1 MRRPPEAPLPPR
13 NGLDPA
19 RLRLPA
25 EGRWATIR
33 DHLVERTPKLP
44 PARLGRMLVEGRI
57 VGEDGPVTP
66 DTPFRAGAFIWFHRD
81 LPDEVT
87 VPLEIGVVH
96 SDKHLVV
103 VDKPHFMATIP
114 RGRHVLETALVRLRR
129 ELDLPELSPAHRL
142 DRLTA
147 GLLIFVVSREHRGA
161 YQTLFLDR
169 KVAKVYEAIA
179 PYDPSLAL
187 PATVRSRIVKERGVM
202 TAREVPGEPNAETRI
217 ELIEHACGLGRY
229 RLLPTTGRTHQLRVH
244 LSGLGIPILGDRC
257 YPTVSEST
265 LEDFTRPLQLLARTL
280 EFTDPITGVQRRFES
295 RRKLRNCDRATRAEF
310 SIS

>member
-33 DHLVERTPKLP
+33 DHLVERIPKLP
-44 PARLGRMLVEGRI
+44 PERLDRMLVEGRI

-179 PYDPSLAL
+179 PHDPSLAL

-217 ELIEHACGLGRY
+217 ELIEHAAGSAA
-229 RLLPTTGRTHQLRVH
+229 TG
-244 LSGLGIPILGDRC
+244 S
-257 YPTVSEST
+257 
-265 LEDFTRPLQLLARTL
+265 
-280 EFTDPITGVQRRFES
+280 S
-295 RRKLRNCDRATRAEF
+295 RRPAGHTSSAC
-310 SIS
+310 I